1 MRAGGGF
8 DRGRGRRGRND
19 NGRGGGRGR
28 GRGTILC
35 TFYLRGLCTRGS
47 KCRFLHDNIPEPD
60 LALSNPSI
68 NSEEHSS
75 SPQSRNSSTLSPGGS
90 SVENG
95 STLGILL

>member
-35 TFYLRGLCTRGS
+35 TFYVRGLCTRGTT
-47 KCRFLHDNIPEPD
+47 CRFLHDNIPEPVHTD
-60 LALSNPSI
+60 NVPNLGKFILFFNAYPI
-68 NSEEHSS
+68 N
-75 SPQSRNSSTLSPGGS
+75 NS
-90 SVENG
+90 
-95 STLGILL
+95 